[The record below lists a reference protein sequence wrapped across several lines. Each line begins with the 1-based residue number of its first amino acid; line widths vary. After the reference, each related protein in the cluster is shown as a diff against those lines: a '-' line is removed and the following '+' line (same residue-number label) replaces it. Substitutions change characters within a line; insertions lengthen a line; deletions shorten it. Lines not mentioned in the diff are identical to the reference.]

1 MWENPEPGL
10 AEFRTNGWK
19 LVLASGER
27 GVRRGTA
34 RDEVRMLVCRDDL
47 VASSTRFVLPGISL
61 PDRVESFIRGDALH
75 VNLANSQDHPIGIEL
90 VLTAIEADEQRLVV
104 ESQISLN
111 TSLLESQPE
120 VDLEVG
126 SGHPGHPRWG
136 SVDWKVLSSEPTA
149 IWLHAADDL
158 TSLGPSIATSLL
170 CDGCDRRSLKTE
182 SIHDSGR
189 VRFFGE
195 FLEKG
200 VIRRVRPW
208 WVWSNG
214 MISRKVADGI
224 SAQLLNRPLPL
235 SS

>member
-19 LVLASGER
+19 LVLASGGR
-27 GVRRGTA
+27 GVRRGNA

-47 VASSTRFVLPGISL
+47 VAASTRFFLPGIAL

-75 VNLANSQDHPIGIEL
+75 LNLANSQDHPIGFEL
-90 VLTAIEADEQRLVV
+90 VLMAIEADEQRLVV

-111 TSLLESQPE
+111 TSLWESQPE
-120 VDLEVG
+120 VDLEAG

-136 SVDWKVLSSEPTA
+136 CVPWKILAHDPTA

-158 TSLGPSIATSLL
+158 PSLGPRVSTSLL
-170 CDGCDRRSLKTE
+170 CGGSDQRSLLTE
-182 SIHDSGR
+182 SIDDSGR

-214 MISRKVADGI
+214 LISRETADGI
-224 SAQLLNRPLPL
+224 SAQLLHRPLPL